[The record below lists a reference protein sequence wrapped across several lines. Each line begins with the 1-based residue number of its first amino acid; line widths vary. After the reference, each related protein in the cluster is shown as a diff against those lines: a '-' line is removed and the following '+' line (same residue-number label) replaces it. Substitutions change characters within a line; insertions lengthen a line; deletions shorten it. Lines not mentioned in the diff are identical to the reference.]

1 MSGFRTAG
9 TRIFWGADMR
19 STGDRTVPHFLE
31 FHAAERPHEPA
42 LLTEF
47 RGCRQIFSW
56 QELNA
61 LADRTAHWILSRGL
75 QPGQTFVIHLSNCLE
90 AVLFWL
96 AAAKSGTVCVPV
108 NPASTPSELAYLF
121 EHSEAAFILTRE
133 ETRESVVGG
142 LKISGRRPGVVL
154 VESERLFG
162 ESALGAQVMRFP
174 AELPASTLD
183 PLDFFAIM
191 YTSGTTGRPKGVQL
205 THASYVYGAD
215 VFARCTYLGPQDR
228 HLICLPLYH
237 AAAQVHALTPSLI
250 AGASVAVV
258 ERFSS
263 RQFFAQA
270 LRTQATRAALFGAP
284 LRMLL
289 SYYSGK
295 EPPRTGLRLVTF
307 AQSLTEPQLAEWNA
321 RMAIPLMQLWG
332 MTETVGL
339 PIMVPQ
345 HGPRNNMSMGM
356 PVAGYECKVVD
367 EEGRDVPDGTP
378 GELVVRAV
386 PGWTT
391 TSGYYKNPE
400 ATAEL
405 MRNGW
410 LYSGDR
416 VVRDASGQFFFLS
429 RFKELIKRAG
439 ENVSP
444 LEVEAVL
451 CEHPQVHESAVVGV
465 PDAIRDEAIVAFVI
479 PREGDSVDAE
489 MLQHWCHQYLT
500 PVKVPEKFVAVADFP
515 RTSVGKVQRHLL
527 QLDFLQSGSLTE

>member
-1 MSGFRTAG
+1 
-9 TRIFWGADMR
+9 MR
-19 STGDRTVPHFLE
+19 ATGDRNIPLFLE
-31 FHAAERPHEPA
+31 FHADKRPYEPA

-47 RGCRQIFSW
+47 RGNRQLFSW
-56 QELNA
+56 AELNA
-61 LADRTAHWILSRGL
+61 LANQTARWILNRGL
-75 QPGQTFVIHLSNCLE
+75 QKGQTFIIHLSNCLE
-90 AVLFWL
+90 VILFWL
-96 AAAKSGTVCVPV
+96 GAAKSGTICVPL

-133 ETRESVVGG
+133 ETRETVLAG
-142 LKISGRRPGVVL
+142 LKMAGRKADIVPIQ
-154 VESERLFG
+154 SEKQFLD
-162 ESALGAQVMRFP
+162 SSLGAQLTPFSSDTP
-174 AELPASTLD
+174 GITLD
-183 PLDFFAIM
+183 ALDVFAIM

-215 VFARCTYLGPQDR
+215 VFARCTHLGPQDR
-228 HLICLPLYH
+228 HLVCLPLYH

-250 AGASVAVV
+250 AGASLAVV

-263 RQFFAQA
+263 SRFFIQA

-289 SYYSGK
+289 FRYAETKS
-295 EPPRTGLRLVTF
+295 PRTGLKLITF
-307 AQSLTEPQLAEWNA
+307 AQSLTEQQTQEWDTK
-321 RMAIPLMQLWG
+321 MAIPLMQLWG

-339 PIMVPQ
+339 PIMVPL

-356 PVAGYECKVVD
+356 TVAGYECKVVD
-367 EEGRDVPDGTP
+367 EEGRDAPDGTP
-378 GELVVRAV
+378 GELVVRSE

-391 TSGYYKNPE
+391 TSGYYKNPA

-405 MRNGW
+405 IRDGW

-416 VVRDASGQFFFLS
+416 VVRDSSGHFFFLS
-429 RFKELIKRAG
+429 RFKELIKRSG

-451 CEHPQVHESAVVGV
+451 CRHPQVSDSAVVGV
-465 PDAIRDEAIVAFVI
+465 PDPIRDEAIVAFII
-479 PREGDSVDAE
+479 PQEGSSLDPKV
-489 MLQHWCHQYLT
+489 LQQWCRQHLT
-500 PVKVPEKFVAVADFP
+500 PVKVPERFVTVAYFP

-527 QLDFLQSGSLTE
+527 QREFLQSGSPRE

>member
-1 MSGFRTAG
+1 
-9 TRIFWGADMR
+9 MR

-31 FHAAERPHEPA
+31 CHAAERPHQPA
-42 LLTEF
+42 LLAEF
-47 RGCRQIFSW
+47 RGCLQLFCW

-61 LADRTAHWILSRGL
+61 LADQTAHWILNRGV

-121 EHSEAAFILTRE
+121 EHSEAAFVLTRE
-133 ETRESVVGG
+133 ETRNSVVEGQE
-142 LKISGRRPGVVL
+142 IAGRSPGIVP
-154 VESERLFG
+154 VESEKLFG

-174 AELPASTLD
+174 AETPARSPD

-215 VFARCTYLGPQDR
+215 VFARCTYLGPRDR

-263 RQFFAQA
+263 SQFLTQA
-270 LRTQATRAALFGAP
+270 LRTEATRAALFGAP

-289 SYYSGK
+289 SYYADK
-295 EPPRTGLRLVTF
+295 APPRTGLQLVTF
-307 AQSLTEPQLAEWNA
+307 AQSLSETQLEEWNA
-321 RMAIPLMQLWG
+321 KMGIPLMQLWG

-339 PIMVPQ
+339 PIMVPLY
-345 HGPRNNMSMGM
+345 GPRNNMAMGM
-356 PVAGYECKVVD
+356 PVAGYQCKVVD
-367 EEGRDVPDGTP
+367 EQGREVSDGVP
-378 GELVVRAV
+378 GELVVRCE

-405 MRNGW
+405 MRSGW

-451 CEHPQVHESAVVGV
+451 SGHPLVQESAVVGI

-479 PREGDSVDAE
+479 PRQGDSVDSE
-489 MLQHWCHQYLT
+489 VLQDWCRQYLT

-527 QLDFLQSGSLTE
+527 QRDFLQSGTLAE